1 MSRMGIQAATTMREL
16 QNKLDLIGHNVA
28 NANTTG
34 YKTQMANF
42 SSLLYQNIDN
52 FSDEAAN
59 SVGRITPLGIRQG
72 AGAKVGHANN
82 NFTQG
87 ALINTERP
95 LDLALTEDRQFFEV
109 AVTENGETETRFT
122 RDGSFYLQPTE
133 TGDSALVTSNGHA
146 VLDQFGEAIII
157 TEGFDDVA
165 LDASGQVVVERGGV
179 TNAEAALSVVE
190 AIRPQFLEQTGQNLF
205 RLPDVTETG
214 FEAGDIIGQ
223 VADVNVAV
231 GRLEGSN
238 VELSTQM
245 TELIQTQRAYQF
257 NARTIS
263 MHDQMRGLINQ
274 MR

>member
-16 QNKLDLIGHNVA
+16 QQKLDLIGHNVA

-52 FSDEAAN
+52 FSDEEAN
-59 SVGRITPLGIRQG
+59 SVGRVTPLGIRQG
-72 AGAKVGHANN
+72 AGAKVGHTNN
-82 NFTQG
+82 DFTQG
-87 ALINTERP
+87 ALITTERP
-95 LDLALTEDRQFFEV
+95 LDLALTEDGQFFEV
-109 AVTENGETETRFT
+109 AVTENG
-122 RDGSFYLQPTE
+122 
-133 TGDSALVTSNGHA
+133 
-146 VLDQFGEAIII
+146 
-157 TEGFDDVA
+157 
-165 LDASGQVVVERGGV
+165 
-179 TNAEAALSVVE
+179 
-190 AIRPQFLEQTGQNLF
+190 
-205 RLPDVTETG
+205 ETG

>member
-1 MSRMGIQAATTMREL
+1 MGIQAATTMREL

-52 FSDEAAN
+52 FSDEEAN

-165 LDASGQVVVERGGV
+165 LDASGQVVVQRDGI
-179 TNAEAALSVVE
+179 TNTEAAISVVE

>member
-59 SVGRITPLGIRQG
+59 EVGRVTPLGIRQG
-72 AGAKVGHANN
+72 VGAKIGHANN

-87 ALINTERP
+87 ALINTERS
-95 LDLALTEDRQFFEV
+95 LDVALTEEGQFFEV
-109 AVTENGETETRFT
+109 AVTENGETNTRFT

-133 TGDSALVTSNGHA
+133 TGDSALVTSNGHQ
-146 VLDQFGEAIII
+146 VLDQFGEAIVI
-157 TEGFDDVA
+157 GGDFDDVS
-165 LDASGQVVVERGGV
+165 LDQSGQVVVKRGNLE
-179 TNAEAALSVVE
+179 NAEATLSVVE

-214 FEAGDIIGQ
+214 FEANDIIGQ
-223 VADVNVAV
+223 VAEVNVAV